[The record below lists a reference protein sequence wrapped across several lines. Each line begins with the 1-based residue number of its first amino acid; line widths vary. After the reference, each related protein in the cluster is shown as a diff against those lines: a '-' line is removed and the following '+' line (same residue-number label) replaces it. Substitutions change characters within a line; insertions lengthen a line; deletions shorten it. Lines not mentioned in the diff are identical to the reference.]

1 MKEQTKKNL
10 KTAATVTGLALGATY
25 LTMRHIAKK
34 QRENDQFKNNPSE
47 QNPMYKKKVIF
58 VENENDPVN
67 ADGKQGHL
75 EAVGEREYIP
85 TFYDK
90 YIKRGIDV
98 ILSFSGMIV
107 LAPIYAVTAIAIKL
121 DSPGPVIFKQ
131 KRIAQNT
138 GFFILPKFRS
148 MSKSSDVPTHMLQ
161 ESGRQS
167 NITKVGKVIRRLSID
182 ELPQIWSIFKGDMS
196 IIGPRP
202 ALWNQDY
209 LTAERDKYGAND
221 VKPGLTG
228 LAQISGRDEL
238 EIEEKA
244 KLDGVYAK
252 AIKKSSLSG
261 FLMDAKVFFGSISS
275 VLHSNGVVEGGT
287 GTLKKKTAKIVNSDY
302 TSYHK
307 HEPISIEG
315 CDSKFNTEK
324 LPLVSVVV
332 ATYHRNKGLY
342 SALKSLAKQTYSNIE
357 IIIVSDNA
365 NERWNTGVCSIV
377 DQIHREYPNL
387 SLELI
392 LNKTNKGSAQTRNIG
407 IKHAKGKYI
416 TFLDDDDVYL
426 PNKIKEQL
434 LCMLYNDSDYS
445 ITDLYLYDEKGR
457 LIDKRVRSYMK
468 AFDSASLMRYHLMY
482 HLTGTDTMMFKA
494 TYLNKIGGF
503 SSIDVGDEFYLMEKA
518 IRNEGIFSYLPRC
531 DVKAYVHSTTE
542 GLSSGISKRL
552 GEERLFS
559 YKQQYY
565 AQLDKK
571 TRKYIDMRHH
581 AVLAFSYLREKQLIK
596 FTRESIC
603 AVFSSPFGA
612 VKLITNMI

>member
-1 MKEQTKKNL
+1 MSKKL
-10 KTAATVTGLALGATY
+10 KTAAIATGALLGTTY
-25 LTMRHIAKK
+25 LVMRHIANK
-34 QRENDQFKNNPSE
+34 QYPHSVYADQPEE
-47 QNPMYKKKVIF
+47 QNPVEGKKVFF
-58 VENENDPVN
+58 VEDENDPEN
-67 ADGKQGHL
+67 ADGKKGHL
-75 EAVGEREYIP
+75 EAVGKSEHNP
-85 TFYDK
+85 TFYEK
-90 YIKRGIDV
+90 YIKRGMDIV
-98 ILSFSGMIV
+98 LSFGGMVV
-107 LAPIYAVTAIAIKL
+107 LAPIYAVTALAIKV
-121 DSPGPVIFKQ
+121 DDPGPVLFKQ
-131 KRIAQNT
+131 KRVAQNK
-138 GFFILPKFRS
+138 GYFQLLKFRS
-148 MSKSSDVPTHMLQ
+148 MSVNTPKDVPTHMLQ
-161 ESGRQS
+161 NGG
-167 NITKVGKVIRRLSID
+167 ITKVGAFIRKASID
-182 ELPQIWSIFKGDMS
+182 ELPQLWNIFRGNMS
-196 IIGPRP
+196 VIGPRP

-238 EIEEKA
+238 EIEKKA
-244 KLDGVYAK
+244 TLDGEYAK
-252 AIKKSSLSG
+252 ALKKSSLSG

-307 HEPISIEG
+307 HEPISIDG

-468 AFDSASLMRYHLMY
+468 AFDSASLIRYHLMY

-518 IRNEGIFSYLPRC
+518 IRNDGIFSYLPRC

-542 GLSSGISKRL
+542 GLSSGESKRL
-552 GEERLFS
+552 GEERLYS

-581 AVLAFSYLREKQLIK
+581 AVLAFSYLREKQLIE